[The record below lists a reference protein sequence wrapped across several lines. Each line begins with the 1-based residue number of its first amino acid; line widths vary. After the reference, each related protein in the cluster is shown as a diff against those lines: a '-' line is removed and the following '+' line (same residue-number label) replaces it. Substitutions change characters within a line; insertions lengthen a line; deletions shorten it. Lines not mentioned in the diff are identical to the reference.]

1 MYNINV
7 ATKTMDN
14 FKAGPFPIATDYGEK
29 AAGATIRARAPLSMD
44 TGGKLSETTAATLA
58 NVVGISAAEP
68 SGDEVV
74 YCLTGEYFTQA
85 LVLPNGVTAEA
96 LKPALRKLSIFLR
109 ERSRLDGDPGT
120 ENNDNGGTD

>member
-1 MYNINV
+1 MFDINV

-29 AAGATIRARAPLSMD
+29 AAGATIRARAPVSKD
-44 TGGKLSETTAATLA
+44 AGGKLSETTAATV
-58 NVVGISAAEP
+58 NDVVGISAAEP
-68 SGDEVV
+68 SGNEVV
-74 YCLTGEYFTQA
+74 FYLTGEFFTQA
-85 LVLPNGVTAEA
+85 LVLPNGVTAGA

-109 ERSRLDGDPGT
+109 ERSTLDGDPGT